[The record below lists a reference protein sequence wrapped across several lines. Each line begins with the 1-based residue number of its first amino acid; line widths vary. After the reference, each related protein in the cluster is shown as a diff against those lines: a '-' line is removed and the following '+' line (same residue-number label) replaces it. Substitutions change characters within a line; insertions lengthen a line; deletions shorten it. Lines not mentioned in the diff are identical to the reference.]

1 MYVCMYVCIKR
12 QQQEGHD
19 SRPQREPDPKN
30 SSIIKLPRGTQPP
43 PLEEEALNTFEN
55 TCLLF

>member
-1 MYVCMYVCIKR
+1 MGNPGLRMYVCIKR

-30 SSIIKLPRGTQPP
+30 TSIIKLLRGPQPP
-43 PLEEEALNTFEN
+43 LGRGGP
-55 TCLLF
+55 